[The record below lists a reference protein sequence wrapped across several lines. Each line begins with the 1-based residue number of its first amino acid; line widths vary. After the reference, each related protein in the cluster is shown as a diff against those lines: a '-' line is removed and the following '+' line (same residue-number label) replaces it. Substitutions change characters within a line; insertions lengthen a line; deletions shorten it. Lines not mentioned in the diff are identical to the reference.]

1 MEHLC
6 AGKSINLDLTFCPPA
21 AVVMSSLKQA
31 VSGEVLL
38 IKASKCQVKMVEAIA
53 ERLGAEII
61 QTERKGTATMIWIA
75 KR

>member
-21 AVVMSSLKQA
+21 AVVTSSLKKA
-31 VSGEVLL
+31 ESGEVLL
-38 IKASKCQVKMVEAIA
+38 VKASRCQVEMVEAIA

-61 QTERKGTATMIWIA
+61 QKEKKGSATELWII
-75 KR
+75 KK